1 MKARFDRDVSD
12 NSKQQNE
19 ISEKLTNIFEFIKKA
34 FGVEQEMV
42 VFVTELTVNYYSAKF
57 ISVCGSKEYYKYNKI
72 LMLSERQKEMKSKLE
87 NLDLDED

>member
-1 MKARFDRDVSD
+1 MTNTTPKKKVMFTLKARFDRDVSD

-42 VFVTELTVNYYSAKF
+42 VFVTELTVNY
-57 ISVCGSKEYYKYNKI
+57 
-72 LMLSERQKEMKSKLE
+72 
-87 NLDLDED
+87 